1 MVPFMFM
8 STLIFLR
15 WGPGLSI
22 TLTEWDISKVSKID
36 DIALTM
42 TFELYMDLMWEESRI
57 IINETSPYWG
67 GDGSFMGSTNFVP
80 KMWLPDIQIYMCKQ
94 FRKRQI
100 VTDVAGLIIFKNR
113 KVLYTVS
120 TEVGAGLEKCYKS
133 MSSLQVIIACPMK
146 FAAFPLDHQICKFLV
161 RKWRL
166 PTRRYLFY
174 FLEFYA
180 PLNYSLNF
188 EFRHFWHLINEL
200 VLFINNGNFLC
211 WFSERKSGSEKTKT
225 LR

>member
-1 MVPFMFM
+1 ME
-8 STLIFLR
+8 TYIFEVTDFYNCLKIP
-15 WGPGLSI
+15 GPMLF
-22 TLTEWDISKVSKID
+22 LWKVSKID

-113 KVLYTVS
+113 QVLYTVS
-120 TEVGAGLEKCYKS
+120 TEVESEPVSIRHDLYN
-133 MSSLQVIIACPMK
+133 
-146 FAAFPLDHQICKFLV
+146 
-161 RKWRL
+161 
-166 PTRRYLFY
+166 PTF
-174 FLEFYA
+174 
-180 PLNYSLNF
+180 
-188 EFRHFWHLINEL
+188 
-200 VLFINNGNFLC
+200 
-211 WFSERKSGSEKTKT
+211 
-225 LR
+225 

>member
-1 MVPFMFM
+1 
-8 STLIFLR
+8 
-15 WGPGLSI
+15 
-22 TLTEWDISKVSKID
+22 
-36 DIALTM
+36 M

-113 KVLYTVS
+113 QVLYTVS
-120 TEVGAGLEKCYKS
+120 TEVETEPVRQNLY
-133 MSSLQVIIACPMK
+133 SSTFQVIIACPMK

-161 RKWRL
+161 KN
-166 PTRRYLFY
+166 TVVYLL
-174 FLEFYA
+174 FLVF
-180 PLNYSLNF
+180 
-188 EFRHFWHLINEL
+188 
-200 VLFINNGNFLC
+200 
-211 WFSERKSGSEKTKT
+211 
-225 LR
+225 

>member
-1 MVPFMFM
+1 MDLFMFTWKLISLRYYATTEFLFTAVIM
-8 STLIFLR
+8 VIYCAIKCIVSRCNVFLSGFSTNNPIHIYFQ
-15 WGPGLSI
+15 
-22 TLTEWDISKVSKID
+22 VSKID
-36 DIALTM
+36 DISLTM

-120 TEVGAGLEKCYKS
+120 TEVSQQER
-133 MSSLQVIIACPMK
+133 Q
-146 FAAFPLDHQICKFLV
+146 
-161 RKWRL
+161 RKDERVNVANL
-166 PTRRYLFY
+166 PK
-174 FLEFYA
+174 
-180 PLNYSLNF
+180 
-188 EFRHFWHLINEL
+188 
-200 VLFINNGNFLC
+200 GNTLL
-211 WFSERKSGSEKTKT
+211 WFNTG
-225 LR
+225 

>member
-1 MVPFMFM
+1 ME
-8 STLIFLR
+8 TYIFEVKNFHYFNKSR
-15 WGPGLSI
+15 EQCCFSK
-22 TLTEWDISKVSKID
+22 KVSKID

-113 KVLYTVS
+113 QVLYTVS
-120 TEVGAGLEKCYKS
+120 TEVESEPVRSGQNLEQNIS
-133 MSSLQVIIACPMK
+133 GHHRVSHEVRSFSARPSDLQVFGK
-146 FAAFPLDHQICKFLV
+146 NQNSFSFL
-161 RKWRL
+161 
-166 PTRRYLFY
+166 
-174 FLEFYA
+174 
-180 PLNYSLNF
+180 
-188 EFRHFWHLINEL
+188 
-200 VLFINNGNFLC
+200 
-211 WFSERKSGSEKTKT
+211 
-225 LR
+225 